1 MLKKFKSEHV
11 SLKKFGAFAAY
22 NFVALSGLLG
32 AAAYYVNSTRLKK
45 GEPRKLKLKDL
56 TIANIMKKGTKIG
69 VLLGGL
75 YIGGFLVVGHY
86 MMPLEVFKK
95 YT

>member
-1 MLKKFKSEHV
+1 MKI
-11 SLKKFGAFAAY
+11 
-22 NFVALSGLLG
+22 
-32 AAAYYVNSTRLKK
+32 
-45 GEPRKLKLKDL
+45 KDL

-75 YIGGFLVVGHY
+75 YIGGFLLVGHY
-86 MMPLEVFKK
+86 MMPLYVFKK